1 MSDRFKSFKPSSNN
15 NNAFV
20 SRNTPPMKTT
30 SRFDSLTDNNN
41 NKNRFTS
48 GNSSK
53 FNNKFGR
60 GRGRDSGRGRRSLH
74 DYSNNKVES
83 RIGKFSQVGT
93 GEVSFTP
100 QFKCEK
106 TTQKQRKKNKELEK
120 LKVVNKKDEEDDD
133 WNSLQ
138 NQEDIALTLAMA
150 QKYQYYTES
159 EEEGEEGEEGEE
171 EEEEEQY

>member
-15 NNAFV
+15 NAFV
-20 SRNTPPMKTT
+20 SRNAPPKKTT
-30 SRFDSLTDNNN
+30 SRFDSLTDDNS

-48 GNSSK
+48 SKSGNMNNTGNFTKS
-53 FNNKFGR
+53 NKFGR
-60 GRGRDSGRGRRSLH
+60 GRGRGRGRRSSR

-100 QFKCEK
+100 QFKCAK

-120 LKVVNKKDEEDDD
+120 LKVVNKKDKEEND

-159 EEEGEEGEEGEE
+159 EEEGEEGEEEE
-171 EEEEEQY
+171 EY

>member
-1 MSDRFKSFKPSSNN
+1 MSDRFKSFKPSKKNT
-15 NNAFV
+15 FV
-20 SRNTPPMKTT
+20 GGNTPPKKTT
-30 SRFDSLTDNNN
+30 SRFDSLTDSNS

-48 GNSSK
+48 GNFTKS
-53 FNNKFGR
+53 NNKFGR
-60 GRGRDSGRGRRSLH
+60 GRRTIKRSTR

-100 QFKCEK
+100 QFKCGK
-106 TTQKQRKKNKELEK
+106 TTQKQRKKEKKEN
-120 LKVVNKKDEEDDD
+120 LKVINKTEEEEDD

-150 QKYQYYTES
+150 QQYQYYTES
-159 EEEGEEGEEGEE
+159 EEEGGEEGEEGEE
-171 EEEEEQY
+171 EQ

>member
-15 NNAFV
+15 NAFAQRNA
-20 SRNTPPMKTT
+20 PPKKTT
-30 SRFDSLTDNNN
+30 SRFDSLTDVNS

-48 GNSSK
+48 SKSGNKNNTGNFTKS
-53 FNNKFGR
+53 NKFGR
-60 GRGRDSGRGRRSLH
+60 GRRCLR

-100 QFKCEK
+100 QFKCGK
-106 TTQKQRKKNKELEK
+106 TTQKQRKRDRKIDK
-120 LKVVNKKDEEDDD
+120 LKVINKKEKDDD
-133 WNSLQ
+133 WNSLE

-159 EEEGEEGEEGEE
+159 EEEEEEEEEGEGEGEE
-171 EEEEEQY
+171 EEQY